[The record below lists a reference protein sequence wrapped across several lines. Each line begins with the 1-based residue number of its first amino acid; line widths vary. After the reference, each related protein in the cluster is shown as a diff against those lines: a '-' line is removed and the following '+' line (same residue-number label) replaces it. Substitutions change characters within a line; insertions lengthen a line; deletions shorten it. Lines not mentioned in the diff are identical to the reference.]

1 MTNILYP
8 KDYNFGKE
16 KECEVLPELLNYF
29 KREIKMSESNFAKH
43 DFYDD
48 EYNYELKSRSFN
60 YRYNDEYQTT
70 MITEDKLDTSKPL
83 ILLFNFD
90 DGLYYIE
97 YNLNKFKQYKVDLF
111 SRAKVK
117 SNEKD
122 HVYIPKKDL
131 ICIKDKVP
139 KCLLKIPNKKRI

>member
-8 KDYNFGKE
+8 EDYKFGKE
-16 KECEVLPELLNYF
+16 KENEILPELLDYF
-29 KREIKMSESNFAKH
+29 RREIKMSESNFAKH

-48 EYNYELKSRSFN
+48 KYNYELKSRSSK
-60 YRYNDEYQTT
+60 YKYNDGLDTT
-70 MITEDKLDTSKPL
+70 MITEDKINDDKPL

-97 YNLNKFKQYKVDLF
+97 YNLDKFRQYKVQTF
-111 SRAKVK
+111 SRAKLK
-117 SNEKD
+117 SNEKN
-122 HVYIPKKDL
+122 HIYIPKKDL

-139 KCLLKIPNKKRI
+139 KCLLKFKK